1 MRIVFMGTPAF
12 ALPTLQAL
20 IDSTHEVVA
29 VYCQPP
35 RPAGR
40 GQKPQPSPVQRLA
53 EMHAIPVYYPTSL
66 RDSEVQAT
74 FNSHAAD
81 AAIVAAYGLL
91 LPPPI
96 LNAYRYG
103 CINIHPSDLPRWRG
117 AAPIQRTIMAGDADT
132 AICIMHMDEGLD
144 TGDVLLRKPLPIP
157 ANSDAGWL
165 HDWLAAQSAPLLL
178 EALQQLQAGTACPT
192 QQSAAGIT
200 YASKISKQEAALDW
214 QRPAHELLQQI
225 RGLVPSPCA
234 YFEYASER
242 FKVWDAVVVEG
253 DGIAGITL
261 DSQLRVAC
269 GQGALQILKLQRQGK
284 AAIAAEDMLR
294 GYAIPAGTDLN

>member
-144 TGDVLLRKPLPIP
+144 TGDVLLRKPLTIP

-234 YFEYASER
+234 YFEYASE
-242 FKVWDAVVVEG
+242 
-253 DGIAGITL
+253 
-261 DSQLRVAC
+261 
-269 GQGALQILKLQRQGK
+269 
-284 AAIAAEDMLR
+284 
-294 GYAIPAGTDLN
+294 